1 MRNQIPVKVNTVA
14 TRFEAEILIRLTTLQ
29 AAFQKRLSAAL
40 SIHGISLTEYLV
52 LRQLSRAPGKT
63 LRRIDL
69 AQAVGLTPSGV
80 TRLLNPME
88 KIGLVSKEAGARDA
102 RVSLV
107 GIAPPGE
114 TIFGES
120 NVTFAETAK
129 ELLAPLDAEG
139 RKALSRIADA
149 LD

>member
-1 MRNQIPVKVNTVA
+1 MTTAEA
-14 TRFEAEILIRLTTLQ
+14 TGLLIQLTNLQ
-29 AAFQKRLSAAL
+29 AKFQKRLTASLSA
-40 SIHGISLTEYLV
+40 HGISLTEYLV
-52 LRQLSRAPGKT
+52 LRELDAAPGKK

-107 GIAPPGE
+107 AIAPAGE
-114 TIFGES
+114 TIFRES
-120 NVTFAETAK
+120 GITFAETAK
-129 ELLAPLDAEG
+129 ELLAPLG
-139 RKALSRIADA
+139 RKDRDVLAHVATVLLRGQGS
-149 LD
+149 

>member
-1 MRNQIPVKVNTVA
+1 MA
-14 TRFEAEILIRLTTLQ
+14 TSGETELLIQLTNLQ
-29 AAFQKRLSAAL
+29 AKFQKTLTAGLSP
-40 SIHGISLTEYLV
+40 HGISVTEYLV
-52 LRQLSRAPGKT
+52 LRQLVEAPGKK

-107 GIAPPGE
+107 AIAPAGE
-114 TIFGES
+114 TIYRES
-120 NVTFAETAK
+120 SVAFAETSK
-129 ELLAPLDAEG
+129 ELLVRLDTRDRE
-139 RKALSRIADA
+139 ALSRIANT
-149 LD
+149 LLKG

>member
-1 MRNQIPVKVNTVA
+1 MAISSN
-14 TRFEAEILIRLTTLQ
+14 AELLIQLMNLQSKLQKTLT
-29 AAFQKRLSAAL
+29 AAL
-40 SIHGISLTEYLV
+40 SAHGISVTEYLV
-52 LRQLSRAPGKT
+52 LRQLDAAPGKK

-107 GIAPPGE
+107 AIARAGE
-114 TIFGES
+114 TIYRES
-120 NVTFAETAK
+120 SVTFAETSD
-129 ELLAPLDAEG
+129 ELLAAIGGKD
-139 RKALSRIADA
+139 RDVLSRLVHA
-149 LD
+149 LLKG

>member
-1 MRNQIPVKVNTVA
+1 MAASRETELLVK
-14 TRFEAEILIRLTTLQ
+14 LTNLQ
-29 AAFQKRLSAAL
+29 AKFQKALTASLSV
-40 SIHGISLTEYLV
+40 HGISLTEYLV
-52 LRQLSRAPGKT
+52 LRRLDEAPDKR

-107 GIAPPGE
+107 TIAPAGE
-114 TIFGES
+114 TIYRES
-120 NVTFAETAK
+120 SVTFADTSK
-129 ELLAPLDAEG
+129 ELLASASKEDRES
-139 RKALSRIADA
+139 LSRIAQA
-149 LD
+149 LLKG

>member
-1 MRNQIPVKVNTVA
+1 MATSGETELLVK
-14 TRFEAEILIRLTTLQ
+14 LTNLQ
-29 AAFQKRLSAAL
+29 AKFQKALTASLSAHGL
-40 SIHGISLTEYLV
+40 SVTEYLV
-52 LRQLSRAPGKT
+52 LRRLDEAPEKK

-107 GIAPPGE
+107 GIAPAGE
-114 TIFGES
+114 TIYRES
-120 NVTFAETAK
+120 SVTFADTCR
-129 ELLAPLDAEG
+129 ELLESIGKKDRG
-139 RKALSRIADA
+139 SLSRIADG
-149 LD
+149 LLKG

>member
-1 MRNQIPVKVNTVA
+1 MTTSVDT
-14 TRFEAEILIRLTTLQ
+14 ELLIQLTNLQ
-29 AAFQKRLSAAL
+29 AKFQKALTASLSP
-40 SIHGISLTEYLV
+40 HGISMTEYLV
-52 LRQLSRAPGKT
+52 LRQLDAAPGKK

-107 GIAPPGE
+107 AIAPAGE
-114 TIFGES
+114 TIYRES
-120 NVTFAETAK
+120 SVTFADTSK
-129 ELLAPLDAEG
+129 ELLALLDT
-139 RKALSRIADA
+139 RDRDALSRITNG
-149 LD
+149 LLKG

>member
-1 MRNQIPVKVNTVA
+1 MTA
-14 TRFEAEILIRLTTLQ
+14 SAEAGLLIELTHLQ
-29 AAFQKRLSAAL
+29 TAFQKRLTAAL
-40 SIHGISLTEYLV
+40 SAHGISLTEYLV
-52 LRQLSRAPGKT
+52 LGQLSQAPGKK

-107 GIAPPGE
+107 AITPAGE
-114 TIFGES
+114 TIFRES
-120 NVTFAETAK
+120 GVTFAETAK
-129 ELLAPLDAEG
+129 ELLEPLDAG
-139 RKALSRIADA
+139 DRDGLFRIAKK
-149 LD
+149 LL

>member
-1 MRNQIPVKVNTVA
+1 MTTSVDT
-14 TRFEAEILIRLTTLQ
+14 ELLIQLTNLQ
-29 AAFQKRLSAAL
+29 AKFQKTLTAGLSP
-40 SIHGISLTEYLV
+40 HGISVTEYLV
-52 LRQLSRAPGKT
+52 LRQLDAAPGKR

-107 GIAPPGE
+107 AIAPAGE
-114 TIFGES
+114 TIYRES
-120 NVTFAETAK
+120 RVTFAETSK
-129 ELLAPLDAEG
+129 ELLALLDTRDRE
-139 RKALSRIADA
+139 ALSRITDT
-149 LD
+149 LLKG